1 MSDEIVTDLE
11 SGAADTQGVTAQDK
25 RLSDEAAKWRT
36 KFRELEAQ
44 MKAIEPKAA
53 EFDKLQEA
61 QKTEAQKMA
70 DQLANLQAQ
79 VAQAQAQADA
89 ATKQANLMRLAN
101 MAGVDPDVAAMLDLS
116 KIDMTDDAKALQQL
130 GKFAKPTNGA
140 QVKPGQV
147 GNTGAT
153 EDELRALYFGTG
165 KPKTLI
171 FGG

>member
-1 MSDEIVTDLE
+1 MSDDVITDLE
-11 SGAADTQGVTAQDK
+11 SGAAEAQGATAQDK
-25 RLSDEAAKWRT
+25 KLSDEAAKWRT

-44 MKAIEPKAA
+44 VKALEPKAA
-53 EFDKLQEA
+53 KFDELQEA

-70 DQLANLQAQ
+70 DQLATLTAQ

-89 ATKQANLMRLAN
+89 ATKQANLLRLAS
-101 MAGVDPDVAAMLDLS
+101 MAGVDPDVALMLDIS
-116 KIDMTDDAKALQQL
+116 KIDLTDDAKALQTL

-153 EDELRALYFGTG
+153 EDELRKMYLGGG